1 MKFDFKT
8 LGREDDD
15 EAAEAADAPAVSDA
29 KDAKRTDLI
38 IKGLGGQANIV
49 ELDCCA
55 TRLRVTVKDGSLVSE
70 RMLKESG
77 CRGVLQSGTGVQ
89 VIYGPHVTVIKN
101 ELEEVLS
108 F

>member
-1 MKFDFKT
+1 M
-8 LGREDDD
+8 
-15 EAAEAADAPAVSDA
+15 
-29 KDAKRTDLI
+29 
-38 IKGLGGQANIV
+38 

-70 RMLKESG
+70 RLLKESG

-89 VIYGPHVTVIKN
+89 VIYGPQVTVIKN